1 MKAKLEVTFY
11 QQKIEEDKALQE
23 SRSDRESV
31 MSGLT
36 NSSSGLGII
45 VREREYSNQTEEN
58 GTSTLSEEKSV
69 NRGKRFKSSAIAK
82 SISSLNLLTWTSI
95 TGMDD
100 SFSVI
105 KIIEEDDSEELIEA
119 AKLVEIFEYNSL
131 PDNMEATKVV
141 EETETESKSPRF
153 SETSEGTE
161 DTET

>member
-23 SRSDRESV
+23 SRSYRESV

-69 NRGKRFKSSAIAK
+69 NRGK
-82 SISSLNLLTWTSI
+82 
-95 TGMDD
+95 
-100 SFSVI
+100 
-105 KIIEEDDSEELIEA
+105 
-119 AKLVEIFEYNSL
+119 
-131 PDNMEATKVV
+131 
-141 EETETESKSPRF
+141 
-153 SETSEGTE
+153 
-161 DTET
+161 